1 MARTVPSGPLDRID
15 TARLRAER
23 LRPEHLG
30 GVEPIGRAVLRHAA
44 IDGLDEV
51 ETGYAFYAPFR
62 RRGYATEVTEACTS
76 LGFDRLGLTSVVALT
91 HEGNAPSHGVLA
103 RCGFGRERAL
113 VLDGLPLVLFRR
125 VKR

>member
-23 LRPEHLG
+23 LRPEHLDEVRRMQSDADTMTWLG
-30 GVEPIGRAVLRHAA
+30 GVATREQSRAYL
-44 IDGLDEV
+44 
-51 ETGYAFYAPFR
+51 
-62 RRGYATEVTEACTS
+62 
-76 LGFDRLGLTSVVALT
+76 
-91 HEGNAPSHGVLA
+91 
-103 RCGFGRERAL
+103 ERAL